1 MLFRS
6 LDLGAAAIAGAVSG
20 WEVNGPDVSATNSFE
35 TPRAVDVRER
45 KLDGRGARLQT
56 ILPAHS
62 VTVLRFEVR

>member
-1 MLFRS
+1 
-6 LDLGAAAIAGAVSG
+6 
-20 WEVNGPDVSATNSFE
+20 
-35 TPRAVDVRER
+35 VDVRER